1 MKKEFK
7 EMIEQSRMSLKKA
20 EEKIEDLSADF
31 TEEASE
37 FWLDLKKRFSKV
49 NDKLKDAYNEFDG
62 KSELKA
68 YLSLAEARYRLEKFK
83 DSAEEF
89 TDKISKNAQNKL
101 DITALKV
108 HLAKMESED
117 LWEETQKNFLHK
129 YQESKAE
136 VEKLAQKAG
145 KEINEI
151 FLKLTKKV

>member
-7 EMIEQSRMSLKKA
+7 EVIEQSRISLKKV
-20 EEKIEDLSADF
+20 EEKIEDLSSDF
-31 TEEASE
+31 TKESSE

-49 NDKLKDAYNEFDG
+49 NDKLKDAYNELES
-62 KSELKA
+62 KSDLKA
-68 YLSLAEARYRLEKFK
+68 YLSMAEARYRLEKFK

-101 DITALKV
+101 DIAALKV

-117 LWEETQKNFLHK
+117 LWEETQKNFSHK
-129 YQESKAE
+129 YKESKTE

-151 FLKLTKKV
+151 FLKLTKMV